1 MSALE
6 PWFLELLACPVC
18 HEPLTQTADGQGLFC
33 ARCALF
39 YPIEDGIPQ
48 LLPDS
53 GVPAKSGGAG
63 PDLH

>member
-6 PWFLELLACPVC
+6 PWFLDILACPVC
-18 HEPLTQTADGQGLFC
+18 HEGLQLAQDGQTLIC
-33 ARCALF
+33 ARCSLA

-53 GVPAKSGGAG
+53 GRPVTPGQGTGAR
-63 PDLH
+63 